1 MQQRKW
7 MTGSLAVA
15 VALGTAAVSHAQ
27 PAPAQGNGQG
37 AGQQGWQQWQNATPE
52 QRQQMIM
59 GFMETQLRQQMTG
72 AGFEDKALQD
82 PIIAFWRV
90 QETARQPLRDETDQL
105 MDGLRNKTA
114 TNDEIGIMM
123 RDVRDAVTAEKTRH
137 DAAVKDLDAQ
147 VHYTKNARLEAILT
161 VMGLLG
167 DEITYSNLAGT
178 NLMMRGFMAGMAGR
192 GGPGRRGGAGANGA
206 GAANGGANGAAG
218 GVQNR

>member
-7 MTGSLAVA
+7 MAGGLAAA
-15 VALGTAAVSHAQ
+15 VALGTAAVGHAQ
-27 PAPAQGNGQG
+27 PVPPLANGNGQG
-37 AGQQGWQQWQNATPE
+37 GGQQAWQIWQNATPE

-82 PIIAFWRV
+82 PIIAFWKA

-123 RDVRDAVTAEKTRH
+123 RDVRDAVTEEKTRH
-137 DAAVKDLDAQ
+137 DAAIKDLDTQ
-147 VHYTKNARLEAILT
+147 VHYTKNPRLEAMIT
-161 VMGLLG
+161 VMGLIG
-167 DEITYSNLAGT
+167 DEISYSNLAGM
-178 NLMMRGFMAGMAGR
+178 NLMFRGAMAGMAGR
-192 GGPGRRGGAGANGA
+192 GGPGRHGA
-206 GAANGGANGAAG
+206 GANGAAG
-218 GVQNR
+218 GGQNR